1 MVSLKSQT
9 GLLFSKGPSAV
20 PLNVGE
26 CTIWSLYVSCGMSHF
41 FLVAFEKLSPKTT
54 IKDRAGI
61 NIQEKSTLIYPE
73 PWASFVKVTS
83 FSLSFPQ
90 FMCYSFV
97 FCSFSQFLEKEKK
110 KDKKS
115 NYDLLNVLL
124 TTPQHTTHHF
134 FKMKDFSN
142 RNLGQRVVRDNLK
155 GDLGNGSEQAAGS
168 KEGRT
173 LQRLLSHALVRSM
186 TFRLSEVSA
195 WGFQSRGV
203 SLTCKTDAL
212 SKKAASWQP

>member
-26 CTIWSLYVSCGMSHF
+26 CTIWLRYVSCGMSHF

-61 NIQEKSTLIYPE
+61 NIQEKSTLIHPE

-97 FCSFSQFLEKEKK
+97 FCSFSQFQPDFLFRDLSWHFTNTTESFPFCRRGTFSLEQKI
-110 KDKKS
+110 
-115 NYDLLNVLL
+115 
-124 TTPQHTTHHF
+124 TF
-134 FKMKDFSN
+134 F
-142 RNLGQRVVRDNLK
+142 
-155 GDLGNGSEQAAGS
+155 
-168 KEGRT
+168 
-173 LQRLLSHALVRSM
+173 
-186 TFRLSEVSA
+186 
-195 WGFQSRGV
+195 
-203 SLTCKTDAL
+203 
-212 SKKAASWQP
+212 